1 MAQRTVA
8 LCDGKFIGIE
18 SIYTVIDGKQI
29 NIPDKLEQLRAKSRN
44 NELFCPCGC
53 GANLVLV
60 AGERNLREQHFR
72 IKEGF
77 DGICQMPVEGI
88 NSIDSKIALKCWL
101 EDKLHTDDIES
112 RVPIRTVSES
122 ERKYEFTFLSAKKK
136 VALSFCN
143 EYRNLSDDKFTILE
157 QHSNGNSIIYVASG
171 DKSETNGQYPEGL
184 MKIQKRQGY
193 CLLLNVD
200 GADYSKA
207 ELTVVYYEKNADGVW
222 EKVNIARDKLSKFDI
237 SDSSQIMYHNHSLS
251 DMLKEKQLE
260 FNKHKQAIIYQ
271 RELDKIH
278 AEEAWRADEERRK
291 QARIKAEKDR
301 KAELERKDYEMLMQW
316 SKVFLMNKS
325 FTTFS
330 GATSSRALLF
340 PMESVYESYVAQQMK
355 KVMSLEGWDVSSQ
368 DKGHYLFTEP
378 RRQFA
383 LRPDIV
389 MKRGERTVI
398 LDTKWK
404 SLVDNERVNYGISQ
418 ADMYQMYAYSK
429 KYNTPEI
436 WLLYPVNDEMRNH
449 YPIRFESGDGITV
462 NLHFVDVDKIEESLQ
477 ELRSKLEE
485 GE

>member
-222 EKVNIARDKLSKFDI
+222 EKVNIARDKLSEFDI
-237 SDSSQIMYHNHSLS
+237 SDSSQVMYHKHSLS
-251 DMLKEKQLE
+251 DMLRKNNWSLISISRQL
-260 FNKHKQAIIYQ
+260 FISVSWIRYMLKKPG
-271 RELDKIH
+271 ELTRN
-278 AEEAWRADEERRK
+278 EEK

-301 KAELERKDYEMLMQW
+301 KAELERREKERIEQE
-316 SKVFLMNKS
+316 KIAAEKKEQ
-325 FTTFS
+325 
-330 GATSSRALLF
+330 AR
-340 PMESVYESYVAQQMK
+340 MEQ
-355 KVMSLEGWDVSSQ
+355 
-368 DKGHYLFTEP
+368 
-378 RRQFA
+378 
-383 LRPDIV
+383 
-389 MKRGERTVI
+389 
-398 LDTKWK
+398 
-404 SLVDNERVNYGISQ
+404 ERVEVEKRQKRQEFLKVIN
-418 ADMYQMYAYSK
+418 
-429 KYNTPEI
+429 
-436 WLLYPVNDEMRNH
+436 
-449 YPIRFESGDGITV
+449 SGDCPEDRVLTDEGGRRWV
-462 NLHFVDVDKIEESLQ
+462 LCEFCGKFAPASAFASYGGFGKLNKGNAMNAQ
-477 ELRSKLEE
+477 EIRI
-485 GE
+485 

>member
-8 LCDGKFIGIE
+8 LCDGKYIGIE

-29 NIPDKLEQLRAKSRN
+29 NIPDKLEQLREKSRN

-101 EDKLHTDDIES
+101 EDKLYTDDIES

-122 ERKYEFTFLSAKKK
+122 ERKYEFTFLSVKKK
-136 VALSFCN
+136 IGLSFCN

-207 ELTVVYYEKNADGVW
+207 ELTVIYYAKNADGVW

-251 DMLKEKQLE
+251 DMLNEKQLE

-301 KAELERKDYEMLMQW
+301 KAELERREKERIEQE
-316 SKVFLMNKS
+316 KI
-325 FTTFS
+325 
-330 GATSSRALLF
+330 AA
-340 PMESVYESYVAQQMK
+340 EK
-355 KVMSLEGWDVSSQ
+355 KEQ
-368 DKGHYLFTEP
+368 ARIE
-378 RRQFA
+378 Q
-383 LRPDIV
+383 
-389 MKRGERTVI
+389 
-398 LDTKWK
+398 
-404 SLVDNERVNYGISQ
+404 ERVEAEKRQKRQDFLKVIN
-418 ADMYQMYAYSK
+418 
-429 KYNTPEI
+429 
-436 WLLYPVNDEMRNH
+436 
-449 YPIRFESGDGITV
+449 SGVCPDDRVLT
-462 NLHFVDVDKIEESLQ
+462 D
-477 ELRSKLEE
+477 EE
-485 GE
+485 GCRWV

>member
-122 ERKYEFTFLSAKKK
+122 ERKYEFTFMSAKKK

-301 KAELERKDYEMLMQW
+301 KAELERREKERIKLFLIVNMNENS
-316 SKVFLMNKS
+316 SKIKVKGGEGYGMFDK
-325 FTTFS
+325 
-330 GATSSRALLF
+330 ATRIEIIF
-340 PMESVYESYVAQQMK
+340 N
-355 KVMSLEGWDVSSQ
+355 
-368 DKGHYLFTEP
+368 
-378 RRQFA
+378 
-383 LRPDIV
+383 
-389 MKRGERTVI
+389 
-398 LDTKWK
+398 
-404 SLVDNERVNYGISQ
+404 DNEYIVSNPDEIEQIIRLCRQNWEPSNTHITKEDC
-418 ADMYQMYAYSK
+418 DMCVKFIGTDTEVWVDTETLSSYIGESFVQMPEDLFK
-429 KYNTPEI
+429 KIKEVVSLSNTPR
-436 WLLYPVNDEMRNH
+436 P
-449 YPIRFESGDGITV
+449 GK
-462 NLHFVDVDKIEESLQ
+462 FVY
-477 ELRSKLEE
+477 KLMFLKFSRLIF
-485 GE
+485 

>member
-222 EKVNIARDKLSKFDI
+222 EKVNIARDKLSEFDI
-237 SDSSQIMYHNHSLS
+237 SDSSQVMYHKHSLS
-251 DMLKEKQLE
+251 DMLKEKQAFEEMMTQVKEGNIQVIITKDYSRLGRDYLEVGRYLE
-260 FNKHKQAIIYQ
+260 FVFPVLKVRYISVNDNYDSNNFTGATGGMEVAVKNVINMMYSRDASKKVRSARTTLAKAGKFIGPQAPYGYKRSESDKQKLVI
-271 RELDKIH
+271 
-278 AEEAWRADEERRK
+278 DEEP
-291 QARIKAEKDR
+291 
-301 KAELERKDYEMLMQW
+301 AELL
-316 SKVFLMNKS
+316 SKMETFDLDLIRQVVKRITMYDDGNIQFEWNVDDFLQVK
-325 FTTFS
+325 
-330 GATSSRALLF
+330 
-340 PMESVYESYVAQQMK
+340 
-355 KVMSLEGWDVSSQ
+355 
-368 DKGHYLFTEP
+368 
-378 RRQFA
+378 
-383 LRPDIV
+383 
-389 MKRGERTVI
+389 
-398 LDTKWK
+398 
-404 SLVDNERVNYGISQ
+404 
-418 ADMYQMYAYSK
+418 
-429 KYNTPEI
+429 
-436 WLLYPVNDEMRNH
+436 
-449 YPIRFESGDGITV
+449 
-462 NLHFVDVDKIEESLQ
+462 
-477 ELRSKLEE
+477 
-485 GE
+485 

>member
-88 NSIDSKIALKCWL
+88 NSIDSNIALKCWL

-122 ERKYEFTFLSAKKK
+122 ERKYEFTFMSAKKK

-301 KAELERKDYEMLMQW
+301 KAELERREKERIEQE
-316 SKVFLMNKS
+316 KIAAEKKEQ
-325 FTTFS
+325 
-330 GATSSRALLF
+330 AR
-340 PMESVYESYVAQQMK
+340 MEQ
-355 KVMSLEGWDVSSQ
+355 
-368 DKGHYLFTEP
+368 
-378 RRQFA
+378 
-383 LRPDIV
+383 
-389 MKRGERTVI
+389 
-398 LDTKWK
+398 
-404 SLVDNERVNYGISQ
+404 ERVEVEKRQKRQEFLKVIN
-418 ADMYQMYAYSK
+418 
-429 KYNTPEI
+429 
-436 WLLYPVNDEMRNH
+436 
-449 YPIRFESGDGITV
+449 SGDCPEDRVLTDEGGRRWVQCEFCGKFAPASAFASYGGFGKLNKGKCYECSRNPNINTEV
-462 NLHFVDVDKIEESLQ
+462 NVSEEKARQ
-477 ELRSKLEE
+477 KKRYDPNICPECGGRLRLIQGPFGKFMGCEKYPTCKFNRRVRKK
-485 GE
+485 

>member
-122 ERKYEFTFLSAKKK
+122 ERKYEFTFMSAKKN

-207 ELTVVYYEKNADGVW
+207 ELTVV
-222 EKVNIARDKLSKFDI
+222 
-237 SDSSQIMYHNHSLS
+237 
-251 DMLKEKQLE
+251 
-260 FNKHKQAIIYQ
+260 
-271 RELDKIH
+271 
-278 AEEAWRADEERRK
+278 
-291 QARIKAEKDR
+291 
-301 KAELERKDYEMLMQW
+301 
-316 SKVFLMNKS
+316 
-325 FTTFS
+325 
-330 GATSSRALLF
+330 
-340 PMESVYESYVAQQMK
+340 
-355 KVMSLEGWDVSSQ
+355 
-368 DKGHYLFTEP
+368 
-378 RRQFA
+378 
-383 LRPDIV
+383 
-389 MKRGERTVI
+389 
-398 LDTKWK
+398 
-404 SLVDNERVNYGISQ
+404 
-418 ADMYQMYAYSK
+418 
-429 KYNTPEI
+429 
-436 WLLYPVNDEMRNH
+436 
-449 YPIRFESGDGITV
+449 
-462 NLHFVDVDKIEESLQ
+462 
-477 ELRSKLEE
+477 
-485 GE
+485 